1 MAALCCLSFGMLSE
15 ASAQDQLVRVEYNR
29 DIRPILAD
37 NCFNCHG
44 QDAGSRKGR
53 LRLDVREDA
62 LRGGKSGLAAVVP
75 GKPDESE
82 LLLRAAS
89 PHDDEMMP
97 PADSSRER
105 LKPNQ
110 IEKLRSWI
118 AQGAEYQAHWAF
130 IPPTRPNVPS
140 GKARS
145 PVDRLVEAKRSA
157 AGVSASPEAP
167 PDTLCRRLH
176 LDLTGLPPTLAE
188 IDSFVADYAR
198 RGKAAFAERVD
209 RLLASPRYGEKWARL
224 WLDAARYADSD
235 GYEKDI
241 PREQWAWRDWVIAAM
256 NTDKPYD
263 RFIVEQIAGDL
274 LVTPS
279 QSLQEQQDLRVATG
293 FLRNS
298 MVSQEGAIIAEQY
311 RKEGMFDRMDCLGKA
326 VMGITLQCAQC
337 HTHKFDPI
345 THEEYF
351 RLFAAIDDTYE
362 ATEHVYAS
370 DALKAIE
377 RLQRELAEIDR
388 RAQTAQPR
396 WQSEMESWA
405 RTLVQSG
412 TPWDVL
418 VPTEPTWED
427 GLAHPDVMPDGSVI
441 TLGFRPT
448 DGDLWF
454 TSTKPLAAITGIRLE
469 ALTHGD
475 LIFQGPGRNIEGLF
489 AVSELLIETRP
500 VGAKNWKK
508 HALVDAIADFE
519 SPERGMEAPFRK
531 GDSDKRKLGPSSFL
545 IDSKVDTAWAPDRG
559 IGRRNA
565 PIEVTARFAEPLTVP
580 EGHELRCTLRF
591 KHGGKDSHGRQ
602 NHHLGRYRISLTT
615 AQAPFTPP
623 VRPDV
628 REAAALP
635 PEKWS
640 PAQQKLLFAAWR
652 ESNPALKEINEASHQ
667 LWETFP
673 QARTSILTLAAR
685 TTEDARQTYR
695 LDRGA
700 WDKPKDQV
708 TFATPAFLPP
718 LRSRGEPARL
728 EFARWLVDRGS
739 PTAARVEANRIWQAL
754 FGNGL
759 VDTPEDF
766 GVRAPMPEQQAL
778 LDWLAVELMDQGWS
792 RKTLI
797 RTIVLSETYRQSSV
811 VTPEL
816 QERDPRNRLLA
827 RGPRFRADAEVV
839 RDSALF
845 VAGLLHEA
853 PGGPSVFPPVPE
865 SLFAESYL
873 DVDFWK
879 TATGPDRY
887 RRSLYV
893 FRRRSMP
900 DPVLAS
906 FDAPNGDSA
915 CVARARS
922 NTPLAALTAL
932 NEPVFVEAA
941 QAFALRVLREGGSTD
956 AARAAYAF
964 RLCTG
969 RHPRPDEVAELLALI
984 ASSRAR
990 MVDGWIPARVVAFGN
1005 GDTLPKLPPHTT
1017 PNDAAAWTIGGRV
1030 LFNLDETLTKN

>member
-1 MAALCCLSFGMLSE
+1 
-15 ASAQDQLVRVEYNR
+15 
-29 DIRPILAD
+29 
-37 NCFNCHG
+37 
-44 QDAGSRKGR
+44 
-53 LRLDVREDA
+53 
-62 LRGGKSGLAAVVP
+62 
-75 GKPDESE
+75 
-82 LLLRAAS
+82 
-89 PHDDEMMP
+89 MP
-97 PADSSRER
+97 PADSSHER
-105 LKPNQ
+105 LKPGE
-110 IEKLRSWI
+110 IEKLRNWI

-130 IPPTRPNVPS
+130 IPPTRPSVPP
-140 GKARS
+140 GDARS
-145 PVDRLVEAKRSA
+145 AIDRLVAARRDA
-157 AGVSASPEAP
+157 AGVPASPEATP
-167 PDTLCRRLH
+167 ETLCRRIH

-198 RGKAAFAERVD
+198 RGESAYVERVD

-235 GYEKDI
+235 GYEKDF

-256 NTDKPYD
+256 NSDKPYD
-263 RFIVEQIAGDL
+263 RFIIEQIAGDL

-279 QSLQEQQDLRVATG
+279 QTLQEQQDLRVATG
-293 FLRNS
+293 FLRNA
-298 MVSQEGAIIAEQY
+298 MVSQEGAIVAEQY

-362 ATEHVYAS
+362 ATEHVYAP
-370 DALKAIE
+370 DALLAIE

-388 RAQTAQPR
+388 RAQAAHPD
-396 WQSEMESWA
+396 WQSEMERWA
-405 RTLVQSG
+405 HSLVREG
-412 TPWDVL
+412 TPWEVL
-418 VPTEPTWED
+418 APIEPTWED
-427 GLAHPDVMPDGSVI
+427 GLAHPDAMPDGSVI

-448 DGDLWF
+448 NGDLWF
-454 TSTKPLAAITGIRLE
+454 TSTKPLTAITGLRLE

-489 AVSELLIETRP
+489 AVSELIVETRP
-500 VGAKNWKK
+500 IGAKSGKK
-508 HALVDAIADFE
+508 HVLVDATADFE
-519 SPERGMEAPFRK
+519 SPERGMEEFFQK
-531 GDSDKRKLGPSSFL
+531 SDNDNRKLGPSAFL
-545 IDSKVDTAWAPDRG
+545 IDGKVDTAWAPDRG

-565 PIEVTARFAEPLTVP
+565 PIELTARFAEPLTVP
-580 EGHELRCTLRF
+580 DGHELVCTLRF

-615 AQAPFTPP
+615 APAPFSPP

-628 REAAALP
+628 REAAALS
-635 PEKWS
+635 PEKRS
-640 PAQQKLLFAAWR
+640 PAQRELLFGAWR
-652 ESNPALKEINEASHQ
+652 EANPAFKEINEGAHR
-667 LWETFP
+667 LRETFP
-673 QARTSILTLAAR
+673 KARTSVLTLAAR
-685 TTEDARQTYR
+685 TPVDARRTCR

-700 WDKPKDQV
+700 WDKPKEQV
-708 TFATPAFLPP
+708 TFDTPAFLPP
-718 LRSRGEPARL
+718 LKSRGEPARL

-754 FGNGL
+754 FGDGL

-766 GVRAPMPEQQAL
+766 GVRAPLPEQQAL
-778 LDWLAVELMDQGWS
+778 LDWLAVELMDRGWS
-792 RKTLI
+792 RKRLI
-797 RTIVLSETYRQSSV
+797 RSIVLSETYRQSSAV
-811 VTPEL
+811 SPAL
-816 QERDPRNRLLA
+816 QERDPRNRLFA

-839 RDSALF
+839 RDATLF
-845 VAGLLHEA
+845 AAGLLHEA
-853 PGGPSVFPPVPE
+853 RGGPSVFPPVPE

-873 DVDFWK
+873 NVDFWK
-879 TATGPDRY
+879 TATGPERY

-906 FDAPNGDSA
+906 FDAPNGESA

-932 NEPVFVEAA
+932 NETVFVEAA
-941 QAFALRVLREGGSTD
+941 QAFALRVLREGGPTD
-956 AARAAYAF
+956 AERADYAF

-969 RHPRPDEVAELLALI
+969 RHPDPGEAADLLALI

-990 MVDGWIPARVVAFGN
+990 MIDGWIPARVIAFGN
-1005 GDTLPKLPPHTT
+1005 ADTLPALPPHTT

-1030 LFNLDETLTKN
+1030 LLNLDEALTKN